1 MITKTPS
8 SRKLIT
14 GLEAVFNIFG
24 DDYSFHDTEF
34 ECFRWQ
40 NGEELVIKF
49 NDRMGDKIYYI
60 VWHITPEPGCQF
72 KFFGGPYD
80 PYVFGID
87 IEDVP
92 EHADWVRFKCEGDCG
107 LIINATAIH
116 VEVHEIPE
124 EDYKLFN

>member
-34 ECFRWQ
+34 ECIRWQ

-49 NDRMGDKIYYI
+49 NDRMGDKIK
-60 VWHITPEPGCQF
+60 TP
-72 KFFGGPYD
+72 KNM
-80 PYVFGID
+80 
-87 IEDVP
+87 
-92 EHADWVRFKCEGDCG
+92 
-107 LIINATAIH
+107 LLT
-116 VEVHEIPE
+116 
-124 EDYKLFN
+124 